1 MLNIEVVVDAM
12 NAAGISIDAD
22 VAIKENQDLIFE
34 DLGLDSLDLFN
45 LFLEL
50 ENLTGKAV
58 PDEEIDNFK
67 TISDILNKY

>member
-22 VAIKENQDLIFE
+22 VAVKENQGLIFE

-50 ENLTGKAV
+50 ENLTGKAI